1 MSEEDAAKRKTDA
14 LYYICVC
21 VPQFSFISLCDVLNA
36 SHTHTCARSVSV
48 SVSIAQLIATCIQIQ
63 DHNFTVVEL
72 DGKPVDP
79 VVMTS
84 LLLNQGQRAALIL
97 TADKEDGI
105 YFISARTMS
114 RAYEKFGSV
123 RRRRL
128 THSSLKIDTTLSVHL
143 VLRSSVL
150 PPMALS

>member
-1 MSEEDAAKRKTDA
+1 MCLCPSILFHLA
-14 LYYICVC
+14 LRCLEC
-21 VPQFSFISLCDVLNA
+21 F

-48 SVSIAQLIATCIQIQ
+48 SVSIAQLIATCMQIQ

-72 DGKPVDP
+72 DGKPVEP

-114 RAYEKFGSV
+114 REYEKFGSV